1 MLPSTRG
8 PTVTSKAEAGILDTS
23 VVIDLS
29 DIESDLLPAASAI
42 TAVTLA
48 ELAAGPHATDD
59 PIERSIRQERLQWA
73 EATFDALPFD
83 IAAARSYGRVYALV
97 RAARRQPR
105 SRVAYL
111 MIASIAAGQH
121 LPLYTRN
128 PADFAGL
135 ESIITVMTI

>member
-1 MLPSTRG
+1 MP
-8 PTVTSKAEAGILDTS
+8 EAGILDTS
-23 VVIDLS
+23 VVIDLPGIN
-29 DIESDLLPAASAI
+29 DDQLPAESAI

-48 ELAAGPHATDD
+48 ELAAGPHAATDA
-59 PIERSIRQERLQWA
+59 IQRSIRQERLQWA

-105 SRVAYL
+105 GRLADL
-111 MIASIAAGQH
+111 MIASVAAANQ

-128 PADFAGL
+128 PTDFAGL
-135 ESIITVMTI
+135 ESLITVVAVRSPRNPQEL

>member
-1 MLPSTRG
+1 MT
-8 PTVTSKAEAGILDTS
+8 EAGILDTS

-29 DIESDLLPAASAI
+29 DIEATLLPAESAI

-105 SRVAYL
+105 SRVADL

-135 ESIITVMTI
+135 ESIITVMRA

>member
-1 MLPSTRG
+1 MP
-8 PTVTSKAEAGILDTS
+8 EAGILDTS
-23 VVIDLS
+23 VVIDLPS
-29 DIESDLLPAASAI
+29 VDVDRLPTESAI

-48 ELAAGPHATDD
+48 ELTAGPHATADV
-59 PIERSIRQERLQWA
+59 IQRSIRQERLQWA

-105 SRVAYL
+105 GRLADL
-111 MIASIAAGQH
+111 MIASIASANQ

-128 PADFAGL
+128 PKDFAGL
-135 ESIITVMTI
+135 ESMITVIAV

>member
-1 MLPSTRG
+1 VPD
-8 PTVTSKAEAGILDTS
+8 AGILDTS

-29 DIESDLLPAASAI
+29 GIDGHRLPEESAI

-48 ELAAGPHATDD
+48 ELAAGPHATVDG
-59 PIERSIRQERLQWA
+59 IQRSIRQERLQWA

-97 RAARRQPR
+97 RAARRRPR
-105 SRVAYL
+105 GRFADL
-111 MIASIAAGQH
+111 MIASIAAANR

-128 PADFAGL
+128 PTDFAGL
-135 ESIITVMTI
+135 DSMITVIAV

>member
-1 MLPSTRG
+1 MPD
-8 PTVTSKAEAGILDTS
+8 AGILDTS

-29 DIESDLLPAASAI
+29 GIDGDLLPEESAI

-48 ELAAGPHATDD
+48 ELAAGPHATADA
-59 PIERSIRQERLQWA
+59 IQRSIRQERLQWA

-97 RAARRQPR
+97 RTAGRQPR
-105 SRVAYL
+105 QRFADL
-111 MIASIAAGQH
+111 MIASIAAANR

-128 PADFAGL
+128 PTDFAGL
-135 ESIITVMTI
+135 EPLVPVIAV